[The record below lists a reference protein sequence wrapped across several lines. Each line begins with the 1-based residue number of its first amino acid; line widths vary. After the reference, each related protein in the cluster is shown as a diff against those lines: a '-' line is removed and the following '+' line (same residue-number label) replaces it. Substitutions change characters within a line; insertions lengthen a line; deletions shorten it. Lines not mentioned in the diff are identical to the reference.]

1 MWTYGF
7 TSIISSCEFHFQ
19 SSSAEEFWPAL
30 LEKAYAKAKGSY
42 ELLNH
47 WMPIDGCIELTGGV
61 PERVRNLHQMLTADA
76 RHADRLFL
84 DMLRASQLGNIILV
98 SMPTKK
104 TRDDKDP
111 CLKKRISSDANQ
123 YSAHILIMLKPGSN
137 IITPRQMHQ
146 MR

>member
-1 MWTYGF
+1 
-7 TSIISSCEFHFQ
+7 
-19 SSSAEEFWPAL
+19 
-30 LEKAYAKAKGSY
+30 
-42 ELLNH
+42 
-47 WMPIDGCIELTGGV
+47 MPIDGCIELTGGV

-111 CLKKRISSDANQ
+111 CWKKRIFSGACISIWRRDN
-123 YSAHILIMLKPGSN
+123 KPKPY
-137 IITPRQMHQ
+137 IIKTSKPKAKA
-146 MR
+146 

>member
-1 MWTYGF
+1 
-7 TSIISSCEFHFQ
+7 
-19 SSSAEEFWPAL
+19 
-30 LEKAYAKAKGSY
+30 
-42 ELLNH
+42 
-47 WMPIDGCIELTGGV
+47 MPIDGCIELTGGV